1 VRAVTATSMRDP
13 VTQTVSG
20 ANLADFILQPAGS
33 GISPAVATLLRER
46 ADPDTVVKM
55 PFSGALVPG

>member
-1 VRAVTATSMRDP
+1 MDCARAVTATSMRDS

-33 GISPAVATLLRER
+33 GLVLRWQRSFASEQTR
-46 ADPDTVVKM
+46 TPW
-55 PFSGALVPG
+55 